1 MINNDPELTA
11 AASRL
16 QSAFAIRNGR
26 NPTNPLTLNKN
37 NPFQPKHNPFVCSN
51 ESSGLSSAGVSGHKN
66 IGLESRRGSTSS
78 IGSASSVGSDDGV
91 SNFDKAVAV
100 AKCFFEKSWPFLP
113 IVGLV
118 VAARLVCDKV
128 RGRSEQSWE
137 KRFCLSMLGGLGV
150 IALVALAALCIL
162 VISSLFYLLGRGV
175 ANMIQQGCATRQY
188 KTID

>member
-1 MINNDPELTA
+1 MININNNPELA
-11 AASRL
+11 AAAERL
-16 QSAFAIRNGR
+16 RSSYEGRNGR
-26 NPTNPLTLNKN
+26 KLT
-37 NPFQPKHNPFVCSN
+37 NPFQPKNNPFVCSN
-51 ESSGLSSAGVSGHKN
+51 ESPGLSSAGVSSRKN

-113 IVGLV
+113 VVGLV

-128 RGRSEQSWE
+128 RGRSELSWE

-162 VISSLFYLLGRGV
+162 VISSLLYLLGRGV

-188 KTID
+188 KTIN

>member
-1 MINNDPELTA
+1 MINTNNNPELA
-11 AASRL
+11 AAALRL
-16 QSAFAIRNGR
+16 QSAYEGRNGR
-26 NPTNPLTLNKN
+26 KPGNPFGQPKN
-37 NPFQPKHNPFVCSN
+37 NPFISPN
-51 ESSGLSSAGVSGHKN
+51 ESSGLSSAGVSGRKN
-66 IGLESRRGSTSS
+66 MSSESRRGSTSS

-91 SNFDKAVAV
+91 SNLDKALAV
-100 AKCFFEKSWPFLP
+100 AKLVFEKSWIFLP

-118 VAARLVCDKV
+118 VATRLVCDKV

-162 VISSLFYLLGRGV
+162 TVSSLLFLLGRGV
-175 ANMIQQGCATRQY
+175 ANMIQGCAARQY

>member
-1 MINNDPELTA
+1 MINTNNNPELA
-11 AASRL
+11 AAALRL
-16 QSAFAIRNGR
+16 QSAYESRSGR
-26 NPTNPLTLNKN
+26 KLT
-37 NPFQPKHNPFVCSN
+37 NPFQPKNNPFVCSN
-51 ESSGLSSAGVSGHKN
+51 ESPGLSSASVSGRKN
-66 IGLESRRGSTSS
+66 MSSGSRRDSTSS
-78 IGSASSVGSDDGV
+78 VGSASSVGSDDGV

-113 IVGLV
+113 VVGLV

-162 VISSLFYLLGRGV
+162 TISSLLYLLGRGV

>member
-1 MINNDPELTA
+1 MISNDPQLAA

-16 QSAFAIRNGR
+16 QSAFAGRNGR
-26 NPTNPLTLNKN
+26 TPTNPLTLNQN

-51 ESSGLSSAGVSGHKN
+51 GSAGVSGSQH
-66 IGLESRRGSTSS
+66 ISSGSRRGSTSS
-78 IGSASSVGSDDGV
+78 VGSASSVGSDDGV

-113 IVGLV
+113 VVGLV

-128 RGRSEQSWE
+128 RGRSDPSWE

-150 IALVALAALCIL
+150 IALVALAALCVL
-162 VISSLFYLLGRGV
+162 TVSSLLFLLGRGV

>member
-1 MINNDPELTA
+1 MININNNPDLA
-11 AASRL
+11 AAALRL
-16 QSAFAIRNGR
+16 QSAYESRSGR
-26 NPTNPLTLNKN
+26 KLT
-37 NPFQPKHNPFVCSN
+37 NPFQPKNNPFVCSN

>member
-1 MINNDPELTA
+1 MINTNNNPELA
-11 AASRL
+11 AAALRL
-16 QSAFAIRNGR
+16 QSAYEGRNGR
-26 NPTNPLTLNKN
+26 KPGNPFGQPKN
-37 NPFQPKHNPFVCSN
+37 NPFISPN
-51 ESSGLSSAGVSGHKN
+51 ESSGLSSASVSGHKN
-66 IGLESRRGSTSS
+66 ISSGSRRGSTSS
-78 IGSASSVGSDDGV
+78 VGSASSVGSDDGV

-113 IVGLV
+113 VVGLV

-162 VISSLFYLLGRGV
+162 VISSLLYLLGRGV

>member
-1 MINNDPELTA
+1 MINTNNNPDLA
-11 AASRL
+11 AAAERL
-16 QSAFAIRNGR
+16 LSAYEGRNGR
-26 NPTNPLTLNKN
+26 KPTNPLTQNKN
-37 NPFQPKHNPFVCSN
+37 NPFVCST
-51 ESSGLSSAGVSGHKN
+51 ESSGLSSASVPGRKN

-100 AKCFFEKSWPFLP
+100 AKLVFEKSWIFLP

-118 VAARLVCDKV
+118 VATRLVCDKIK
-128 RGRSEQSWE
+128 GRSDPSWE

-162 VISSLFYLLGRGV
+162 TISSLFYLLGRGV
-175 ANMIQQGCATRQY
+175 ANMIQQGCAARQY